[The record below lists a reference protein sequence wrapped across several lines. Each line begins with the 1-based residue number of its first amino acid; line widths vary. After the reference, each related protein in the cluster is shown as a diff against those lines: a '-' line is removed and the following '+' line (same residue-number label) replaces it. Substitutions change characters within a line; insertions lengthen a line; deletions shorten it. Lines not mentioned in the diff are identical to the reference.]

1 MAERPDIEQRRVLTT
16 AIPGPKSQAIH
27 ARRNAAVSLGV
38 SSGLPAYIER
48 GQGAIL
54 VDADGNQ
61 LIDLG
66 SGIAVAGVGHAHP
79 AITNAISEQAHDL
92 IHTCFM
98 VSPYE
103 SYVRLAEEL
112 NERTPG
118 DFSKSTALFNS
129 GAEAVENAIKVARL
143 ATGKTAIIVF
153 DNAYHGR
160 TNLTMALTAKNMPY
174 KDRFGPFAPEV
185 YRVPMSYP
193 LRDSLSGADAAKL
206 ALDEIDVQVG
216 SHNVAAVLIEPIQG
230 EGGFIVP
237 APGFLPALSAWTKE
251 KGIVFIA
258 DEVQTGFC
266 RTGQWFAC
274 EDEGISP
281 DLIVTAK
288 GIAGGMPLSGLTGR
302 SELMDAV
309 HAGGLGGTYA
319 GNPVAVAS
327 ALATIRVMDD
337 ERLVERAAQLGE
349 IIRTRLE
356 KLAADVDCIADVRGR
371 GAMIAMELV
380 KPGSLTPD
388 AALTKTIVTKCGEQ
402 GVITLSCGTYGNVI
416 RLLPPF
422 IISDELLNEGLDAIE
437 VALRSSI

>member
-160 TNLTMALTAKNMPY
+160 TNLTMALTA
-174 KDRFGPFAPEV
+174 
-185 YRVPMSYP
+185 
-193 LRDSLSGADAAKL
+193 
-206 ALDEIDVQVG
+206 
-216 SHNVAAVLIEPIQG
+216 
-230 EGGFIVP
+230 
-237 APGFLPALSAWTKE
+237 
-251 KGIVFIA
+251 
-258 DEVQTGFC
+258 
-266 RTGQWFAC
+266 
-274 EDEGISP
+274 
-281 DLIVTAK
+281 
-288 GIAGGMPLSGLTGR
+288 
-302 SELMDAV
+302 
-309 HAGGLGGTYA
+309 
-319 GNPVAVAS
+319 
-327 ALATIRVMDD
+327 
-337 ERLVERAAQLGE
+337 
-349 IIRTRLE
+349 
-356 KLAADVDCIADVRGR
+356 
-371 GAMIAMELV
+371 
-380 KPGSLTPD
+380 
-388 AALTKTIVTKCGEQ
+388 
-402 GVITLSCGTYGNVI
+402 
-416 RLLPPF
+416 
-422 IISDELLNEGLDAIE
+422 
-437 VALRSSI
+437 